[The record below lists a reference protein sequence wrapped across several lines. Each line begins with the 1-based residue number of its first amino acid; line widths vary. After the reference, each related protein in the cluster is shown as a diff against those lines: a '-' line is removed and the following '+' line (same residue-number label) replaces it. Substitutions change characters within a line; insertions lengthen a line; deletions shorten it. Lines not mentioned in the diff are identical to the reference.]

1 LSGAF
6 FIKEEILSL
15 NLKNG
20 ESTIIKKG
28 DLKIIIIYSDS
39 RAKKDKY
46 NREKALETLK
56 SVFVLES

>member
-1 LSGAF
+1 MSGAF